1 MNSCCA
7 DKAVKIDT
15 ENVHIKENGAVVL
28 EGKGQSVS
36 FVRIVFKREFGEALL
51 LGDAWERGYGELE
64 WKSPD
69 ENEKMPWY
77 FLAKGKD
84 KIYGYGVKTQPDAL
98 CFWQCGDKMVT
109 LTLDVR
115 NGTFPTIINDEKLEL
130 CRIVTAEYDGDAFDA
145 ARAFCAEMCDN
156 PRSADRPIFGG
167 NDWYCCYGDNSFKK
181 IVEHTK
187 RIVLCSSGLK
197 YKPYMVI
204 DDGWEIC
211 HHQSENDYEY
221 YNGGPWKYCNSNFG
235 DMKKTADRISE
246 LGAIPGIWFRPLW
259 TTEKFPEKYYL
270 KHDGIKYTLD
280 PSVPEVLE
288 LVKSDV
294 RCLADWGY
302 KLVKHDFSTFDIF
315 GKWGFEFDEIGE
327 ISFYDKTK
335 TTAQIIKNLYAA
347 IREAAGED
355 ILIMGC
361 NTMSHLSAGVFDI
374 QRTGDDTSGLLW
386 ERTKKMGVNTL
397 AFRMCQ
403 HKTFYDVDA
412 DCVGITTKIPWDK
425 NRQWLDVLARSGTP
439 LFVSIA
445 DDAFSDEV
453 KKDITEAFKK
463 AAENT
468 ETSKPCD
475 WLETKTPQKWIT
487 AFGEAEYDF

>member
-1 MNSCCA
+1 
-7 DKAVKIDT
+7 
-15 ENVHIKENGAVVL
+15 
-28 EGKGQSVS
+28 
-36 FVRIVFKREFGEALL
+36 
-51 LGDAWERGYGELE
+51 
-64 WKSPD
+64 
-69 ENEKMPWY
+69 
-77 FLAKGKD
+77 
-84 KIYGYGVKTQPDAL
+84 
-98 CFWQCGDKMVT
+98 
-109 LTLDVR
+109 
-115 NGTFPTIINDEKLEL
+115 
-130 CRIVTAEYDGDAFDA
+130 
-145 ARAFCAEMCDN
+145 
-156 PRSADRPIFGG
+156 
-167 NDWYCCYGDNSFKK
+167 
-181 IVEHTK
+181 
-187 RIVLCSSGLK
+187 
-197 YKPYMVI
+197 MVI

-221 YNGGPWKYCNSNFG
+221 YNGGPWKYCNSNFD
-235 DMKKTADRISE
+235 DMKKTADKISE

-302 KLVKHDFSTFDIF
+302 KLIKHDFSTFDIF

-463 AAENT
+463 ATENAEI
-468 ETSKPCD
+468 SKPCD
-475 WLETKTPQKWIT
+475 WLETKIPQKWIT